1 MALSISGRFMQFG
14 IRQKLFL
21 ENDRILAAVSGGVDS
36 MVLVNL
42 LHGCGLLA
50 GIAHVN
56 YRLRGRDS
64 DMDQEL
70 AEATADRLKIP
81 CFINRVDDEWRD
93 RHTGSLQM
101 AARTLR
107 YDWFESLRVS
117 EGFTSVATGHHLDDQ
132 AETSV
137 LNLIKGM
144 SAAALTGIPVRNRN
158 IVRPLLFLT
167 RSQVLQYA
175 EENKIQWREDIS
187 NASDIYQRNLIRNRI
202 MPLINEINPSFNF
215 SADAAKFKGEGIM
228 ELYQKALIA
237 LKRDLFVELPDGSV
251 QIPLIPVREFEHPD
265 SVLCHLIEDFG
276 FSSDTS
282 LRIFGEAQTGAI
294 FYSDTHRMLVDRDR
308 LLLYERE
315 KTKNIISPV
324 SIPGPGVYQSGR
336 LKLNLEHHTC
346 GMSPE
351 KGRNVIWVDPE
362 KLVFPLEWRIWQPGD
377 RLLPTGMTGHK
388 KVSDLLT
395 DEKIPL
401 TAKDEITVLLSKG
414 QIVWVPGLRASRE
427 FSLNPSTP
435 TGFRLDFSMA

>member
-14 IRQKLFL
+14 VRQKLFL

-36 MVLVNL
+36 MVLVDL

-81 CFINRVDDEWRD
+81 CFINRVDDDWRD
-93 RHTGSLQM
+93 KQVGSLQM

-107 YDWFESLRVS
+107 YEWFESLRDTA
-117 EGFTSVATGHHLDDQ
+117 GFNSVATGHHLDDQ

-158 IVRPLLFLT
+158 IIRPLLFLT

-175 EENKIQWREDIS
+175 EENKIQWREDLS
-187 NASDIYQRNLIRNRI
+187 NASDLYQRNLIRNRI
-202 MPLINEINPSFNF
+202 MPVIKEINPSFNL
-215 SADAAKFKGEGIM
+215 SADAAKFRGEGII
-228 ELYQKALIA
+228 ELYRKALIA
-237 LKRDLFVELPDGSV
+237 LKKDLFAELPDGSV
-251 QIPLIPVREFEHPD
+251 HIPLAPIREFEHPD
-265 SVLCHLIEDFG
+265 SILSHLLEDFG

-282 LRIFGEAQTGAI
+282 MRIFGEVRTGAI
-294 FYSDTHRMLVDRDR
+294 FYSDTHRLLVDRDR
-308 LLLYERE
+308 LLLSGRE
-315 KTKNIISPV
+315 KTGNIFSSV
-324 SIPGPGVYQSGR
+324 SIPGPGIYLSGNFK
-336 LKLNLEHHTC
+336 LKLEHHTREA
-346 GMSPE
+346 SPE
-351 KGRNVIWVDPE
+351 RDPNIMWVDPE
-362 KLVFPLEWRIWQPGD
+362 KLFFPLEWRIWQPGD
-377 RLLPTGMTGHK
+377 RLIPTGMTGHK

-401 TAKDEITVLLSKG
+401 TGKDEITVLLSGG
-414 QIVWVPGLRASRE
+414 QIVWVPGLRAGRE
-427 FSLNPSTP
+427 FSLNPSAP
-435 TGFRLDFSMA
+435 SGFRLEFSIA